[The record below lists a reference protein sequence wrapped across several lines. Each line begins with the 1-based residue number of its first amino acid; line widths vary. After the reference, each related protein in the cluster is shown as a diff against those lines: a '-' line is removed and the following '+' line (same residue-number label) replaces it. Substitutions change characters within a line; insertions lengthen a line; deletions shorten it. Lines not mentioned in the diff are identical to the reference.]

1 VLRFVQRAPRD
12 FYKTPVVLEIVAA
25 SSFSNI
31 RPDTIGAPDDLLA
44 DGVPGKSVPTKSDV
58 PDFVRELFGQ
68 FVNPKIF
75 KIRPVQVQ
83 NKCNTRGSIHR

>member
-1 VLRFVQRAPRD
+1 
-12 FYKTPVVLEIVAA
+12 
-25 SSFSNI
+25 
-31 RPDTIGAPDDLLA
+31 LLA